1 MKLNSQLGSSSEG
14 HAIQYC
20 VFLGFMLQLLYWAH
34 TVFSTKLIISASL
47 GLFAWASTCQ
57 NTKRNPRGIP
67 AFPAP

>member
-20 VFLGFMLQLLYWAH
+20 VFLGFMLQLLSWAH
-34 TVFSTKLIISASL
+34 TVFSTKFISASFV
-47 GLFAWASTCQ
+47 LFAWASTCQ
-57 NTKRNPRGIP
+57 NTMRNPRGIL